1 MRSYEVARKIFS
13 FMEFCGWSL
22 VVIGGLMAVSM
33 AASVG
38 EYGGVGAAVTAFL
51 IGGSIAAVGLI
62 FVGFVQAGRATVDT
76 AEYTQQMLQIA
87 RDQLEVSRRGLKG
100 ASDAPQSFAAA
111 SSREE
116 PPVSSPYRKAEA
128 DTPNESEA
136 EPQAAEI
143 PENATMYNGHMIEQR
158 GNRYFVEGASFLTL
172 GNAKRHVKNLTK

>member
-1 MRSYEVARKIFS
+1 MRNYEVARKIFS

-22 VVIGGLMAVSM
+22 VVIGGLVGVGM

-38 EYGGVGAAVTAFL
+38 GYGGAGAAITSFL
-51 IGGSIAAVGLI
+51 IGGLIAAVGLI

-87 RDQLEVSRRGLKG
+87 RDQLEVSRQGLKG
-100 ASDAPQSFAAA
+100 ANDAPQSFTAVT
-111 SSREE
+111 SKEE
-116 PPVSSPYRKAEA
+116 PPVSSPYRKAEI
-128 DTPNESEA
+128 DTPQESET
-136 EPQAAEI
+136 EPQAAEF
-143 PENATMYNGHMIEQR
+143 PENATMYNGRMIEQR